1 MNSLDYLNSQNFPN
15 EIIGGVKDNLLL
27 DSALSMKN
35 NMPIDT
41 LLNYIDKEKPNVS
54 ETIKVSDEEI
64 DLSKSLLTEALTA
77 GGNNTGDSNNT
88 NMNTIFIIILI
99 VIVIIIIIAIII
111 YYIIKN
117 KKSIKDKISTLSK
130 AINDTYNSKNSK
142 NTMLSNS
149 FVDDTS
155 E

>member
-54 ETIKVSDEEI
+54 EPIKVSDEEI
-64 DLSKSLLTEALTA
+64 DLSKSLLTESVTDPNNNNK
-77 GGNNTGDSNNT
+77 GNNS

-99 VIVIIIIIAIII
+99 VILIIVIIIIIL
-111 YYIIKN
+111 YYVIKN

>member
-41 LLNYIDKEKPNVS
+41 LLNYIDKEKQNAS
-54 ETIKVSDEEI
+54 EPIKVSDEEI
-64 DLSKSLLTEALTA
+64 DLSKSLLTEAITA
-77 GGNNTGDSNNT
+77 PDNNNKTNNS
-88 NMNTIFIIILI
+88 NMNTIFIIIII
-99 VIVIIIIIAIII
+99 VILILIIISIIV

-117 KKSIKDKISTLSK
+117 KKSIKDKISKLSK

>member
-41 LLNYIDKEKPNVS
+41 LLNYIDKEKPS
-54 ETIKVSDEEI
+54 EPIKISDEEI
-64 DLSKSLLTEALTA
+64 DLSKSLLTEAITA
-77 GGNNTGDSNNT
+77 PDNSNKTNNS
-88 NMNTIFIIILI
+88 NMNTIFIIIVI
-99 VIVIIIIIAIII
+99 VILILIIIIIIV